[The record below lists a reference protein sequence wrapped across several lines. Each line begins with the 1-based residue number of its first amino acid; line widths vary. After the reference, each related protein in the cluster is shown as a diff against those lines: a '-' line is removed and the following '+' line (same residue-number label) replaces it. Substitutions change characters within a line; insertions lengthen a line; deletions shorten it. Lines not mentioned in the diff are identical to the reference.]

1 MRTVACLLLCLW
13 AAPAW
18 AQITVPAQSQPH
30 TPIVAAVDT
39 SNSATGSVQVL
50 WEAGA
55 GVSVLPVGDGSTVH
69 VWAPPGVHTLRCDV
83 FRVDWESKQFKV
95 ERHNATFTVG
105 QAPPPGPQPEPVPPT
120 PTPVPVG
127 KLTAVIIHETEQD
140 TPAFAR
146 MAVALR
152 SGSAATWLK
161 DNGHKL
167 LILDDDTVDADGKPM
182 ALVATLKQL
191 GVQMPALFV
200 LDAQDNV
207 VLKHALADTTTAD
220 NVVEYLRRIGQ

>member
-1 MRTVACLLLCLW
+1 V
-13 AAPAW
+13 
-18 AQITVPAQSQPH
+18 QPH
-30 TPIVAAVDT
+30 TPIVASVDT

-69 VWAPPGVHTLRCDV
+69 VWAPPGVHSLRCDV
-83 FRVDWESKQFKV
+83 FRVDWESKQFRV
-95 ERHNATFTVG
+95 ERHNAQFTVG
-105 QAPPPGPQPEPVPPT
+105 TPPEPEPQPEPVPP
-120 PTPVPVG
+120 PQPVPVG
-127 KLTAVIIHETEQD
+127 KLTAVILHETEES

-167 LILDDDTVDADGKPM
+167 LILDDDSVDAEGQPIR
-182 ALVATLKQL
+182 LVATLKQL

-200 LDAQDNV
+200 LDGQDRV
-207 VLKHALADTTTAD
+207 VLKQTLAEGTTAD
-220 NVVEYLRRIGQ
+220 NVIEMLRRVGG

>member
-1 MRTVACLLLCLW
+1 MRRLACLLLCFW
-13 AAPAW
+13 VSPAW
-18 AQITVPAQSQPH
+18 AQITVPTQVQPH
-30 TPIVAAVDT
+30 TPIVASVDT

-69 VWAPPGVHTLRCDV
+69 VWAPPGVHSLRCDV

-95 ERHNATFTVG
+95 ERHNASFTVG
-105 QAPPPGPQPEPVPPT
+105 TPPEPEPQPEPVPP
-120 PTPVPVG
+120 PQPVPVG
-127 KLTAVIIHETEQD
+127 KLTAVVLHESED
-140 TPAFAR
+140 DSPAFAR
-146 MAVALR
+146 MAIALR

-167 LILDDDTVDADGKPM
+167 LILDDDSVDAEGQPIK
-182 ALVATLKQL
+182 LVATLKQL

-200 LDAQDNV
+200 LDGKDQV
-207 VLKHALADTTTAD
+207 VLKQTLADSTTAD
-220 NVVEYLRRIGQ
+220 NVVEYLRRIGG

>member
-1 MRTVACLLLCLW
+1 MRRLACLLLCFW
-13 AAPAW
+13 ASSAW
-18 AQITVPAQSQPH
+18 AQITVPAQVQPH
-30 TPIVAAVDT
+30 TPIVASVDT
-39 SNSATGSVQVL
+39 SSAATGSVQVL

-69 VWAPPGVHTLRCDV
+69 VWAPPGVHSLRCDV
-83 FRVDWESKQFKV
+83 FRVDWESKQFRV
-95 ERHNATFTVG
+95 ERHVASFTVG
-105 QAPPPGPQPEPVPPT
+105 QAPPPGPQPEPVPP

-127 KLTAVIIHETEQD
+127 KLTAVIVHETEDD

-146 MAVALR
+146 LAVALR
-152 SGSAATWLK
+152 TGSAATWLK

-167 LILDDDTVDADGKPM
+167 LILDDDTVDAEGQPI

-200 LDAQDNV
+200 LDAADKV
-207 VLKHALADTTTAD
+207 VLKQTLADTTTAD
-220 NVVEYLRRIGQ
+220 NVVEYLRRIGG